1 MNNRYRG
8 IFAAATAALLALPAL
23 AQAQQSAPSSRLS
36 YTYGDARLVIQ
47 DPDFGDDFTGVRVAG
62 SAQFQPSLF
71 VTGALTTLGSDNVD
85 VDTLDLGLGFRSAI
99 ARDTDFVATVGLIW
113 ADVDTPG
120 NGGDDDTGL
129 SLSGGVRSL
138 VGPQFELGGY
148 ASYAEVFGDGDIT
161 LTGEGLLHLNPQWS
175 LAGSLGFSDDFTILT
190 LGGRYNFGGRGSRGS
205 V

>member
-1 MNNRYRG
+1 MNTRYRSTLAL
-8 IFAAATAALLALPAL
+8 AAAAALFALPAL
-23 AQAQQSAPSSRLS
+23 AQAQQSAGRLS

-47 DPDFGDDFTGVRVAG
+47 DPDNGDDFTGVRVAG
-62 SAQFQPSLF
+62 SAQFQHNLF
-71 VTGALTTLGSDNVD
+71 VTGAITTVGSDNVD
-85 VDTLDLGLGFRSAI
+85 IDTLDLGLGFRHPI
-99 ARDTDFVATVGLIW
+99 AADTDFVAGAGLIW

-129 SLSGGVRSL
+129 SLLGGVRSL

-161 LTGEGLLHLNPQWS
+161 LTGEGLLHLTPQWS

-190 LGGRYNFGGRGSRGS
+190 VGARYNFGGRTSSRAAL
-205 V
+205 

>member
-1 MNNRYRG
+1 MNTRYRSTLAL
-8 IFAAATAALLALPAL
+8 AAAAALFALP
-23 AQAQQSAPSSRLS
+23 AQAQQSAGRLS

-47 DPDFGDDFTGVRVAG
+47 DPDNGDDFTGVRVAG
-62 SAQFQPSLF
+62 SAQFQHNLF
-71 VTGALTTLGSDNVD
+71 VTGAITTVGSDNVD
-85 VDTLDLGLGFRSAI
+85 IDTLDLGLGFRHPI
-99 ARDTDFVATVGLIW
+99 AADTDFVAGAGLIW

-129 SLSGGVRSL
+129 SLLGGVRSL

-161 LTGEGLLHLNPQWS
+161 LTGEGLLHLTPQWS

-190 LGGRYNFGGRGSRGS
+190 VGGRYNFGGRTSSRAAL
-205 V
+205 

>member
-1 MNNRYRG
+1 MSTRYRSTLPL
-8 IFAAATAALLALPAL
+8 IAAAALLALPAL
-23 AQAQQSAPSSRLS
+23 AQAQQSVGRLS

-47 DPDFGDDFTGVRVAG
+47 DPDNGDDFTGVRVAG
-62 SAQFQPSLF
+62 AAQFQHNLF
-71 VTGALTTLGSDNVD
+71 VTGAITTVGSDNVD
-85 VDTLDLGLGFRSAI
+85 IDTLDLGLGFRHPI
-99 ARDTDFVATVGLIW
+99 AADTDFVAGAGLIW

-129 SLSGGVRSL
+129 SLLGGVRSL

-161 LTGEGLLHLNPQWS
+161 LTGEGLLHLTPQWS

-190 LGGRYNFGGRGSRGS
+190 VGGRYNFGGRASSRAAL
-205 V
+205 